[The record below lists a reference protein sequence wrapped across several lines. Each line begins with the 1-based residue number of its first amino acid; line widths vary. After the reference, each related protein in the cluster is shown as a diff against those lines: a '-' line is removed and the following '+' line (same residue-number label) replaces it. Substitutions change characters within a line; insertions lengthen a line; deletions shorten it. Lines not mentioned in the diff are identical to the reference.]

1 MTNLETVGF
10 TRRLLQAFKYDSIFA
25 YMAMDIQVESQG
37 DYRILHIKGKIT
49 FEYCPMLQSRLEA
62 ILDEGARRIELDFTE
77 VPFIDSSGVGEVL
90 RLFKRM
96 SESGGEVILA
106 NPNKKLRE
114 LFLMYR
120 FDRFMKI
127 REQSNASE

>member
-1 MTNLETVGF
+1 MTYLETVGS
-10 TRRLLQAFKYDSIFA
+10 TRRLLPTYKYDSIFA

-37 DYRILHIKGKIT
+37 DYRIVRIQGKIT
-49 FEYCPMLQSRLEA
+49 FEYCPMLQSRLDA
-62 ILDEGARRIELDFTE
+62 ILDEGARRIEIDFAE

-90 RLFKRM
+90 RLFKRI
-96 SESGGEVILA
+96 SESGGEVILS

-120 FDRFMKI
+120 FDQFMKI
-127 REQSNASE
+127 KEQSNASE